1 MLDSKQAG
9 FSLLGVLIAVMIIG
23 IMATMAVPRFS
34 SMLVTANTAKI
45 QSDLNTLDAAI
56 AVYQLEKGT
65 VPSSIGDLSPYISNA
80 DNLKPPA
87 GNCRL
92 IESGVTA
99 IKATTYAVTAD
110 TASKTANEGVRATC
124 DGHTA
129 EEFGNGKNTT
139 ATTP

>member
-1 MLDSKQAG
+1 MLNSKQAG

-80 DNLKPPA
+80 DNLKPPT

-110 TASKTANEGVRATC
+110 TASKTANEGVRATF